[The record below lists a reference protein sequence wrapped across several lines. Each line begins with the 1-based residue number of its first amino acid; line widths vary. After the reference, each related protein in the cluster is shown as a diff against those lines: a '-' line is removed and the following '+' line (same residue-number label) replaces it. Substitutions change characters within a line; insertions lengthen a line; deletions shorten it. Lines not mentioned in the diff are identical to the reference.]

1 MDNIIYWRRK
11 WQPSPGFFPGESHG
25 QRSLM
30 GYSPWGSKESDVT
43 ERLTLHY
50 THIQASLVAQLVK
63 KYIYI
68 LQNICYAICKKS

>member
-1 MDNIIYWRRK
+1 
-11 WQPSPGFFPGESHG
+11 
-25 QRSLM
+25 M

-43 ERLTLHY
+43 ERLTLHC

-68 LQNICYAICKKS
+68 LQNMCSAICKKS